1 MQFFQ
6 TKFQKSFVLSTK
18 KRIKCFPW
26 KNPVDSRWKSGDITR
41 TIEAANIA
49 PLALTVLWVRVN
61 CCRIRLRLKY
71 TKGKTSFFC
80 SMEVLK
86 SFNREFQLIF
96 SHPFQVYRPATRA
109 LAVPSSFAGLSLHW
123 QTHSGRPAPWQSYLI
138 FDFFFFLSSIQII
151 KSSKQASKFY
161 TNGKCARNSLFNSLR
176 SSAYVSNRE
185 KACSYVHSGTLI
197 LNSWDSRKA
206 GAFTC
211 TLPGSQEG
219 LLPNGANGAE
229 GDSN

>member
-71 TKGKTSFFC
+71 TIGKTSFFC

-86 SFNREFQLIF
+86 SFNWSFLIPFKYKGLQLGLWKCQAILLGF
-96 SHPFQVYRPATRA
+96 NGTGGHTRA
-109 LAVPSSFAGLSLHW
+109 SQRRDRRIW
-123 QTHSGRPAPWQSYLI
+123 YLI
-138 FDFFFFLSSIQII
+138 SFPFYHLS
-151 KSSKQASKFY
+151 
-161 TNGKCARNSLFNSLR
+161 RL
-176 SSAYVSNRE
+176 SNR
-185 KACSYVHSGTLI
+185 
-197 LNSWDSRKA
+197 
-206 GAFTC
+206 
-211 TLPGSQEG
+211 
-219 LLPNGANGAE
+219 ANKIA
-229 GDSN
+229 NFK